1 MASYEFEI
9 KFKNVKK
16 QQFLHILKYA
26 YDEYKIDNYE
36 MDLNIIE
43 NKNNTSSIRRRTYYN
58 DKAVKINK
66 DPIIIK
72 KNNINKKFINN
83 TYDYDLSLSQSI
95 EEPIEKYNFG
105 ANILI
110 RLKKRLSFKI
120 NDNFR
125 LDMSVVKNEQNIT
138 NLDVIINKF
147 YKGYNEKNF
156 SNNELFIDNYEIEI
170 EYIGQEIIE
179 LKYLEDHLDEVMNL
193 LQIFKNPINE
203 IYSIITDNHKKYN
216 IKFRDIINEA
226 KQLNKF
232 TYYKNI
238 FPASGYILLEK
249 TDGLRTICALLN
261 NTLYLL
267 FTVSEKN
274 LYKKL
279 PSNIF
284 SKYNFIVDAEFIDG
298 KVYVFDILYIN
309 NKPIFRDN
317 YVTRLTYINEFK
329 NIIDKIKSYNKN
341 ILDINIKK
349 YNIINNNFKQLIETY
364 YLEAKAEKK
373 NVDGL
378 IIAEPNKNYFETVNW
393 KWKSFNDNTIDFY
406 AKLITKENN
415 LCIYHLYSYINY
427 DMFNK
432 LKTSKSD
439 FIPINNHPN
448 IIHVLFTPSIDPK
461 AYIFKYKD
469 NSLNNKVIEVGKKRD
484 NMEWTLHK
492 IRDDKEFGNHLQ
504 TAEMTYYNFYSPFD
518 LEMLY
523 TFDDKNYFIN
533 ENITNKVDNFKSL
546 RLYNT
551 KVKYNLFSMF
561 KDSDFV
567 LDLAAGRGADLNK
580 YNANNI
586 KNVLMVEP
594 DEAAIY
600 DILDRKY
607 SLLKDKYKKNTNTK
621 IYLLKE
627 NLTNNY
633 LDTYDKINKLVS
645 LKSFNHIC
653 SHFAIHY
660 FIYNNELMLNFI
672 NLLNLT
678 LSKHGI
684 FICTLFDGNKLKNF
698 LSNYNNY
705 EWKNDKYY
713 IRLLKNKTEIEL
725 LLPFSNN
732 ELYKEHLVNID
743 DFILE
748 MKNNQIKLIEKK
760 SFIDYNFDNII
771 LDDYDKTFIGFY
783 TSLIF
788 TKI

>member
-1 MASYEFEI
+1 MSIPEFEV
-9 KFKNVKK
+9 KFKNVNRS
-16 QQFLHILKYA
+16 QFLKILTYA
-26 YDEYKIDNYE
+26 HAELKVDNYE

-43 NKNNTSSIRRRTYYN
+43 KKSNVSSIRRRSYYN

-72 KNNINKKFINN
+72 KNNINKKFVNN
-83 TYDYDLSLSQSI
+83 TYEFDLSLSHSI
-95 EEPIEKYNFG
+95 EEPIERYNFG
-105 ANILI
+105 INILI

-120 NDNFR
+120 NNNFR
-125 LDMSVVKNEQNIT
+125 LDLSVVKNEQNLN
-138 NLDVIINKF
+138 NLDIIINKF
-147 YKGYNEKNF
+147 FKGFNEKNF
-156 SNNELFIDNYEIEI
+156 SDNELFIDNYEIEI
-170 EYIGQEIIE
+170 EYVGEDNIQ
-179 LKYLEDHLDEVMNL
+179 LKFLEDHLDTLMNSIN
-193 LQIFKNPINE
+193 IFKNPINE
-203 IYSIITDNHKKYN
+203 IYAIMTDNHKKFN
-216 IKFRDIINEA
+216 IKFRDIINNP

-232 TYYKNI
+232 IYYKNI
-238 FPASGYILLEK
+238 YPSNGYILLEK

-261 NTLYLL
+261 NTLFLL

-279 PSNIF
+279 PTNIF
-284 SKYNFIVDAEFIDG
+284 SKYNFIVDAEYIDG
-298 KVYVFDILYIN
+298 KIFVFDIIYLN
-309 NKPIFRDN
+309 NKPLFKEN
-317 YVTRLTYINEFK
+317 YITRLNYINEFK
-329 NIIDKIKSYNKN
+329 NIIDLINSYNKN

-349 YNIINNNFKQLIETY
+349 YNIINNNLKTLIETY
-364 YLEAKAEKK
+364 YLEAKAENKK
-373 NVDGL
+373 IDGL
-378 IIAEPNKNYFETVNW
+378 ILAEPNKNYFETVNW

-415 LCIYHLYSYINY
+415 QCIYNLYSYINY
-427 DMFNK
+427 DMLNK
-432 LKTSKSD
+432 LKIPKSD
-439 FIPINNHPN
+439 ILPMPNNPN
-448 IIHVLFTPSIDPK
+448 IIHILFSPSIDPK

-469 NSLNNKVIEVGKKRD
+469 NTLNGKVIEVGKKRD
-484 NMEWTLHK
+484 TVEWVLHK

-523 TFDDKNYFIN
+523 SFEDKNYFIN
-533 ENITNKVDNFKSL
+533 ENTTAKIDNFKNL

-551 KVKYNLFSMF
+551 KIKYNLYTMF
-561 KDSDFV
+561 KDSEFV

-586 KNVLMVEP
+586 KNVLMIEP
-594 DEAAIY
+594 DEAALY
-600 DILDRKY
+600 DVLDRKY
-607 SLLKDKYKKNTNTK
+607 SLLKDKHKKNTNTQ

-633 LDTYDKINKLVS
+633 LDIYDKINKLVS
-645 LKSFNHIC
+645 RKNFNHIC

-660 FIYNNELMLNFI
+660 FIYNNELMRNFI

-678 LSKHGI
+678 LNKHGI
-684 FICTLFDGNKLKNF
+684 FICTLFDGNKLKDF
-698 LSNYNNY
+698 LLKNNNY

-713 IRLLKNKTEIEL
+713 LRLLENKTEVEL

-732 ELYKEHLVNID
+732 ELYKEHIINID

-760 SFIDYNFDNII
+760 NFLDYSFDNII
-771 LDDYDKTFIGFY
+771 LDEPDKTFIGFY

-788 TKI
+788 TKT